1 MTKGLLGAPHLR
13 LPPPSQNLPYK
24 IHQLGVI
31 PFLIA
36 ITCMSAILLWIF
48 SSELQRYQ
56 GARAMVVSELIVA
69 SINDA
74 IVNGDPERIN
84 SSLNNSLSARQ
95 VDGAYLINQQYQVK
109 SFAGKRLNQQAL
121 PVLTDELQTYS
132 HHYSLVLSLPIPDS
146 FKNTGEPLW
155 LVLSLDRSSLLLS
168 QYKGAAFILIC
179 LIVFICALIRM
190 AWKLAENIQVPI
202 SDIER
207 TLEEFQQGQYTKRA
221 AIDGP
226 QELQNL
232 ARATNKLGEYLIG
245 ANEDQQQLLKQSTQ
259 DLQETLD
266 TIEVQNI
273 ELDIARK
280 RALEASNIKSEF
292 LANTSHEIRTPINGI
307 IGFSNLLLKTALTP
321 QQREYL
327 RTISHSSQGLLTV
340 INDILDF
347 SRIEAGKLNL
357 DYSPL
362 NLRQV
367 IDEAIQAVAPAANTK
382 QLQLISL
389 FAPGTPQYLLGDPLR
404 IKQILSNLLGNA
416 IKFSKQGNIIVRTE
430 IIEQI
435 DNKSRIKISVADSGI
450 GMSEEQQRHLF
461 DAFTQAD
468 GSLNREQSGTGLGLA
483 IAQRLVEK
491 MHGKIAV
498 DSQLNEGSTLWFSA
512 EFGNRQDL
520 HDNNFK
526 HLQGKRLALYSEN
539 PMQRLQLSQYL
550 KEWGITCEDI
560 LNFDQLLPQL
570 EESMRNDHSFDA
582 LFIMSN
588 GDADPFDAK
597 QLCHIAE
604 RAKSSWH
611 CPTLLAAT
619 PDSVLMHHKGLNGIL
634 GALISTPLSHDY
646 LLESFNAVFEGT
658 AEKGTKML
666 SAETS
671 SALIS
676 SRAKILVV
684 DDNPA
689 NRQLVSELLKGLQL
703 QVREASDG
711 LKAIECCQQESF
723 DLIFMDVQMP
733 GLDGMETTQRIRDD
747 QHQQALSGI
756 NTQRTPIVALTAHAM
771 NDDKPKLLLAGMD
784 DYITKPISESQLI
797 HTIERWT
804 QCRPLQKQQGS
815 TGTAVVDTRVIDSR
829 GPMDLSE
836 SLRLSN
842 GKADLARDMLRML
855 LSDLNRDKEVIV
867 ELTRQQQWQAL
878 QTVVHRIHGGSCY
891 CGVPELK
898 KQSAVLDK
906 LLQQQDY
913 NEIGK
918 PMAATLAAIDA
929 LQTWEKE
936 HDLNVIFSCE

>member
-1 MTKGLLGAPHLR
+1 LR
-13 LPPPSQNLPYK
+13 LPAPSKNLPYK

-36 ITCMSAILLWIF
+36 ITCMSLILLWFF
-48 SSELQRYQ
+48 SSELQRYK
-56 GARAMVVSELIVA
+56 GARALIVSELIVA

-74 IVNGDPERIN
+74 IASNDPDRI
-84 SSLNNSLSARQ
+84 SHSLNNSLSIRQ
-95 VDGAYLINQQYQVK
+95 VDGAYLINRQHK
-109 SFAGKRLNQQAL
+109 IKGFAGKLLNQQAL
-121 PVLTDELQTYS
+121 PALTNVLQTHS
-132 HHYSLVLSLPIPDS
+132 HDQNLTLSLPILGS
-146 FKNTGEPLW
+146 EASAGEPLW
-155 LVLSLDRSSLLLS
+155 LILSIDQTPLLLA
-168 QYKGAAFILIC
+168 QYKGAAFILLC
-179 LIVFICALIRM
+179 LIVFICTLINM
-190 AWKLAENIQVPI
+190 AWKLAESIQVPI
-202 SDIER
+202 SDIEQA
-207 TLEEFQQGQYTKRA
+207 LEAFRQGQYTQKA
-221 AIDGP
+221 TLHGP

-232 ARATNKLGEYLIG
+232 AHATNKLGEHLSG
-245 ANEDQQQLLKQSTQ
+245 AHDEQQLLLQQSTQ

-280 RALEASNIKSEF
+280 RALEASDIKSEF

-382 QLQLISL
+382 HLQLISL
-389 FAPGTPQYLLGDPLR
+389 FAPDTPQYLLGDPLR
-404 IKQILSNLLGNA
+404 LKQILSNLLSNA

-430 IIEQI
+430 MIEQI

-468 GSLNREQSGTGLGLA
+468 GTHNREQGGTGLGLA

-491 MHGKIAV
+491 MHGEIAV
-498 DSQLNEGSTLWFSA
+498 ESQLNEGSTLWFSA
-512 EFGNRQDL
+512 ELGNRQDL
-520 HDNNFK
+520 NNSNFT
-526 HLQGKRLALYSEN
+526 HLQSKRLALFSEN
-539 PMQRLQLSQYL
+539 PMQRLQLGQYL
-550 KEWGITCEDI
+550 KEWGIHCEEI

-570 EESMRNDHSFDA
+570 EESLRNGHPFDA
-582 LFIMSN
+582 LFIMSS
-588 GDADPFDAK
+588 GDTDPFDAK

-604 RAKSSWH
+604 RAITSWH
-611 CPTLLAAT
+611 CPTLLAAS
-619 PDSVLMHHKGLNGIL
+619 PDSALMHHKGLHKAL
-634 GALISTPLSHDY
+634 SALISTPLSHDY
-646 LLESFNAVFEGT
+646 LLESFNSVFEGR
-658 AEKGTKML
+658 ADD
-666 SAETS
+666 SASTTSTETS
-671 SALIS
+671 ATFIGS
-676 SRAKILVV
+676 SAKILVV

-689 NRQLVSELLKGLQL
+689 NRQLVSELLKGLEL
-703 QVREASDG
+703 QVSEASDG

-723 DLIFMDVQMP
+723 DLIFMDIQMP
-733 GLDGMETTQRIRDD
+733 GLDGMETTQRIRDY
-747 QHQQALSGI
+747 QNQQQSLSGM
-756 NTQRTPIVALTAHAM
+756 NAKRTPIVALTAHAM

-804 QCRPLQKQQGS
+804 QYRPSQKQQQS
-815 TGTAVVDTRVIDSR
+815 TKPVAADTLSTQAR

-855 LSDLNRDKEVIV
+855 LNDLGRDREVII
-867 ELTRQQQWQAL
+867 ELFQQQQWQAL
-878 QTVVHRIHGGSCY
+878 QTIVHRIHGGSCY

-898 KQSAVLDK
+898 KQSSVLDK
-906 LLQQQDY
+906 LLQQQNY
-913 NEIGK
+913 GAIEK

-929 LQTWEKE
+929 LQEWEKE
-936 HDLNVIFSCE
+936 HELDIIFACE

>member
-1 MTKGLLGAPHLR
+1 MR
-13 LPPPSQNLPYK
+13 LPSSPKNLPYK

-36 ITCMSAILLWIF
+36 ITCMSVILLSLF
-48 SSELQRYQ
+48 SSELERHKES
-56 GARAMVVSELIVA
+56 RAFIVSELIA
-69 SINDA
+69 SSINDA
-74 IVNGDPERIN
+74 IASNDPERIK
-84 SSLNNSLSARQ
+84 NSLDQSLSIRH
-95 VDGAYLINQQYQVK
+95 VDGAYLVDQHRQVER
-109 SFAGKRLNQQAL
+109 FAGKLLNAQAL
-121 PVLTDELQTYS
+121 PVLGSLLETHS
-132 HHYSLVLSLPIPDS
+132 HDQSLTVSLPILS
-146 FKNTGEPLW
+146 SKATTGKPLW
-155 LVLSLDRSSLLLS
+155 LVLSIDQSPFLLA
-168 QYKGAAFILIC
+168 QYKGTAFILIC
-179 LIVFICALIRM
+179 LIVFICVLITM
-190 AWKLAENIQVPI
+190 AWRLAEDIQTPI
-202 SDIER
+202 SDIEQM
-207 TLEEFQQGQYTKRA
+207 LEAFCQGIYTKNNS
-221 AIDGP
+221 ISGP
-226 QELQNL
+226 KELQNL
-232 ARATNKLGEYLIG
+232 TITANKLGEHLLI
-245 ANEDQQQLLKQSTQ
+245 ASNEQQQLLEQSTQ

-280 RALEASNIKSEF
+280 RALEASSIKSEF

-389 FAPGTPQYLLGDPLR
+389 FAPDTPQYLLGDPLR
-404 IKQILSNLLGNA
+404 LKQILSNLLGNA

-430 IIEQI
+430 ILKCV

-468 GSLNREQSGTGLGLA
+468 GSHNREQGGTGLGLA

-491 MHGKIAV
+491 MHGQIAV
-498 DSQLNEGSTLWFSA
+498 DSQLNEGSTLWFTA
-512 EFGNRQDL
+512 EFGNRQDTDHSNL
-520 HDNNFK
+520 S

-539 PMQRLQLSQYL
+539 PMQRLQLGQYL
-550 KEWGITCEDI
+550 KEWGIGYEEI

-570 EESMRNDHSFDA
+570 ENSLRSGHPFDA

-588 GDADPFDAK
+588 GDTDPFDAK

-604 RAKSSWH
+604 RTLNSWN
-611 CPTLLAAT
+611 CPTLLAVS
-619 PDSVLMHHKGLNGIL
+619 PDSALMHHKGLHDAL
-634 GALISTPLSHDY
+634 GALISTPLGHDY
-646 LLESFNAVFEGT
+646 LLESFNNVFEGNSESIT
-658 AEKGTKML
+658 TEQT
-666 SAETS
+666 ETS
-671 SALIS
+671 STPA
-676 SRAKILVV
+676 RGATKILVV

-689 NRQLVSELLKGLQL
+689 NLQLVRELLKGLQL
-703 QVREASDG
+703 QVSEASNG
-711 LKAIECCQQESF
+711 LQAIEQCQQENF
-723 DLIFMDVQMP
+723 DLIFMDIQMP
-733 GLDGMETTQRIRDD
+733 GLNGMETTQRIRD
-747 QHQQALSGI
+747 HQNQQQRLSGM
-756 NTQRTPIVALTAHAM
+756 NTKRTPIVALTAHAM

-784 DYITKPISESQLI
+784 DYITKPISESQLS

-804 QCRPLQKQQGS
+804 QQRPAQQKP
-815 TGTAVVDTRVIDSR
+815 VISEPPPQDKSPKHYR

-836 SLRLSN
+836 ALRLSN
-842 GKADLARDMLRML
+842 GKADLAKDMLRML
-855 LSDLNRDKEVIV
+855 LKDLQRDKKVILV
-867 ELTRQQQWQAL
+867 LGEQKQWQAL
-878 QTVVHRIHGGSCY
+878 QSVVHRVHGGSCY

-898 KQSAVLDK
+898 KQSATLDK
-906 LLQQQDY
+906 RLQQQDY
-913 NEIGK
+913 TGIEDAIS
-918 PMAATLAAIDA
+918 ATLTAIDA
-929 LQTWEKE
+929 LQAWEEE
-936 HDLNVIFSCE
+936 HDIDIIFAPE